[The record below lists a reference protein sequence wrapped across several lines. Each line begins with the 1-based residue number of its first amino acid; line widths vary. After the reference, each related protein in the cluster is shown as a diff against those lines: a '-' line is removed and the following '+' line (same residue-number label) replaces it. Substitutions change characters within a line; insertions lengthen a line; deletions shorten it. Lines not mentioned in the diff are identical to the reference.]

1 MLGAL
6 GAHAVRHVVQ
16 AQWLDLE
23 IAQQTA
29 LALGLQLLQRT
40 ATLDFVS
47 LVKHFFYFPF
57 QYFITITVQKEDVNS
72 FPNMKI

>member
-6 GAHAVRHVVQ
+6 GAHAVHHVGQ
-16 AQWLDLE
+16 AQWSDLE

-29 LALGLQLLQRT
+29 LALGLQLLHRT

-47 LVKHFFYFPF
+47 LVKHFFSFPF

>member
-16 AQWLDLE
+16 EHWSDLE